1 MLTSITP
8 KGKKR
13 TGSGYRR
20 ETSTEPLA
28 YRTALMTC
36 VPELKAFQPSRA
48 RLCRFEYVPRT
59 RSFKSRS
66 DSFPMPTRLILPFPP
81 LIGIGRETEI
91 AGILLA
97 KQTPRCLRRG
107 CRVPAPLPVA
117 QGQGR
122 PGTEDTEFKE
132 ALTLRALCLVLALG
146 KCKMCREQASQNW
159 EQWKQES
166 SC

>member
-20 ETSTEPLA
+20 ETSAEPLA
-28 YRTALMTC
+28 YRTLLMTC

-48 RLCRFEYVPRT
+48 RLCRFECIPKT

-66 DSFPMPTRLILPFPP
+66 DSFQMPTPLILPFPP
-81 LIGIGRETEI
+81 LIGIVRETEI

-107 CRVPAPLPVA
+107 CGILAPLPVA
-117 QGQGR
+117 QGQGK
-122 PGTEDTEFKE
+122 PGTEDTGFKE
-132 ALTLRALCLVLALG
+132 ALTLSALCPRSGPGQV
-146 KCKMCREQASQNW
+146 RNVP
-159 EQWKQES
+159 
-166 SC
+166 